1 MSGPLPAWSKASA
14 MLGHEHPPDLM
25 QLTPQWAWGGSTGHG
40 VRVAVIDSGVDADHP
55 ALEGCIDES
64 SSVCF
69 ELSPGGD
76 VEPVRG
82 PHADAYGHG
91 TACASII
98 HQIAPGASITSLR
111 VLGTGNTGKVGQFVA
126 GLSWAIDEGFD
137 IINLSLGTR
146 LRDWA
151 LTFHELCDRAY
162 FANSLIV
169 TAANNRNTTSYPSLY
184 ASALSVACNTTTDP
198 FRYHANP
205 EPPTEF
211 LARGIG
217 VDVAWKGGGYSVV
230 TGNSFAAPHI
240 AGLAALVRSKHPGLR
255 PFQLKSALWACAANV
270 RGNEPLDLAG
280 RVSRTRT
287 MATVGGMRATTTVSA
302 AGAAA
307 VRDR

>member
-1 MSGPLPAWSKASA
+1 
-14 MLGHEHPPDLM
+14 MLGHQHPPELM
-25 QLTPQWAWGGSTGHG
+25 QVTPHWAWGGATGDG
-40 VRVAVIDSGVDADHP
+40 VRVAVIDSGIDADHP
-55 ALEGCIDES
+55 ALEGCVDQQT
-64 SSVCF
+64 SVCF
-69 ELSPGGD
+69 EIRSDGA
-76 VEPVRG
+76 VEPVAG

-98 HQIAPGASITSLR
+98 HQIAPGAAISSLR
-111 VLGTGNTGKVGQFVA
+111 VLGSGNTGKVAQFVA

-162 FANSLIV
+162 FANSLVV
-169 TAANNRNTTSYPSLY
+169 TAANNRSMVSYPSLY
-184 ASALSVACNTTTDP
+184 ASTLSVACNTTTDP

-211 LARGIG
+211 LARGIE

-230 TGNSFAAPHI
+230 TGNSFAAPHL
-240 AGLAALVRSKHPGLR
+240 AGLAALVRSKHPAMR
-255 PFQLKSALWACAANV
+255 PFQVKSALWACAANI
-270 RGNEPLDLAG
+270 RGDDPLDVAG

-287 MATVGGMRATTTVSA
+287 MATMGGVRATA
-302 AGAAA
+302 ATAA
-307 VRDR
+307 VFRGP